1 MSWSS
6 STTRTR
12 IPSRTSLSL
21 CSPGLVAWGP
31 ESGSSTV
38 KVAPFS
44 SPGLSTRTRPP
55 WSSTTCFTT
64 ASSSPAAPYA
74 LPEVCAGGD
83 TSKTCGRKSELI
95 PFPLSITWIRAQ
107 APARSKWTP
116 TRPPSGVNLIAFASR
131 VATTWSSR
139 CGSTTS
145 VLTDWSRAASSRINL
160 CSARGRSAS
169 IEALIKRTGSTA
181 RRSRRSSAVAMH
193 ERSSRSSMSF
203 ASARTLR
210 SIASIA
216 RARSSSRMPFERR
229 TCTQVSVEASGVFSS
244 CETRARNS
252 SFARFA
258 DSLGVLGAGAQHHDE
273 GAELRSHHREHAQV
287 PHFVRAFGAADEQD
301 PDHLVEPEERNG
313 EVRPGQC
320 RGRFRRMRMVLDQ
333 PREQV
338 QERLREQGSFVRRR
352 PRHQHE
358 ARLVPGL
365 DLEQRALFVR
375 HEPLEELEHVVH
387 LRSLRRLEDVHDVV
401 ERTGKKLPA
410 AGLAPSRRHGSFA
423 ADGTGSPVSTPRKPT
438 ISLPRPL
445 IVSSFPRGSGVPS
458 GRHAGP

>member
-160 CSARGRSAS
+160 CSARGRAY
-169 IEALIKRTGSTA
+169 AL
-181 RRSRRSSAVAMH
+181 
-193 ERSSRSSMSF
+193 
-203 ASARTLR
+203 
-210 SIASIA
+210 
-216 RARSSSRMPFERR
+216 RAQDVHPGERR
-229 TCTQVSVEASGVFSS
+229 GERGLQLVRDQGEELVLRPVRRLRGPPGLLEL
-244 CETRARNS
+244 
-252 SFARFA
+252 A